1 MLGLLLR
8 AISII
13 AVIFIVISDLQRLL
27 SMFER
32 ISIFFDQKMNVI
44 SAPNEIFFQA
54 RYELWRDTPSTDLS
68 KKISCNYCNLVAIS
82 TFVRVLKNS
91 LRSANLISR
100 GWKGAI

>member
-1 MLGLLLR
+1 MN
-8 AISII
+8 AE
-13 AVIFIVISDLQRLL
+13 IFIFISHLQRLL

-32 ISIFFDQKMNVI
+32 MSRFFDQKMNVI

-54 RYELWRDTPSTDLS
+54 GYKLWRGTPSTDLS
-68 KKISCNYCNLVAIS
+68 KKIPCNYCNLVAIS

-91 LRSANLISR
+91 PRTANLVSR

>member
-1 MLGLLLR
+1 MLGLLLTT
-8 AISII
+8 ISIM
-13 AVIFIVISDLQRLL
+13 AEIFILISHLQPLL

-32 ISIFFDQKMNVI
+32 MSIFFDRKMIVI

-54 RYELWRDTPSTDLS
+54 RYKLQRGIPSTNLS
-68 KKISCNYCNLVAIS
+68 KKIPRNYCNLIAIS

-91 LRSANLISR
+91 LRTANLVSR